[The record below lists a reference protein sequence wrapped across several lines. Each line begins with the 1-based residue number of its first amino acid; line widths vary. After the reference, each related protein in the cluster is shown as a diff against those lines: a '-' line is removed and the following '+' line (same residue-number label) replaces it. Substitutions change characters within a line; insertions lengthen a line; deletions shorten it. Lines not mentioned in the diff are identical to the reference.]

1 MKVAIASIVIMSMY
15 KQILGEI
22 LRLPCGTHANFSVIY
37 ENQRL
42 RHHTFLTLMETDKPT
57 CQYECGRNRRCKS
70 INVNE
75 DEYICELNEKSA
87 DDLKDNVTTN
97 LEVGWTSYSPSY
109 NETLVNISLV

>member
-1 MKVAIASIVIMSMY
+1 MY
-15 KQILGEI
+15 FCLLFIFGLITETNGEI
-22 LRLPCGTHANFSVIY
+22 LRLKCGTYANFSVIY

-42 RHHTFLTLMETDKPT
+42 RHHTFLTLVDTDKPT

-97 LEVGWTSYSPSY
+97 LEVGWISYSLSY
-109 NETLVNISLV
+109 KEILVSKRC